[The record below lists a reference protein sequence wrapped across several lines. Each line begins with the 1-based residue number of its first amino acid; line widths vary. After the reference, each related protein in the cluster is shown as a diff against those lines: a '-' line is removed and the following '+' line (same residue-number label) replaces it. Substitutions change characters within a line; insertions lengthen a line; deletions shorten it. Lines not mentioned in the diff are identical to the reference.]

1 MICCRKMKA
10 IIAISIFS
18 AAAAI
23 SFGQTSSPLPADIN
37 ATTLTR
43 LPPVQRQD
51 LDADGQKIFDSLAG
65 PNNKGPLRGILGLGI
80 YDPKLAEALHL
91 LHDSVTKYGTLGN
104 RVDELAIL
112 VATREEQMSLNE
124 WYGHEA
130 AALKAGLDQ
139 SIIDVVKFG
148 KEPTGLD
155 AKDALVIR
163 FGREWFRDH
172 RVSPDT
178 FAKTVEAFGQRGTVE
193 LIGVMGDYAMVGM
206 MLQAVDQQL
215 PGRPALPPLKTAK

>member
-1 MICCRKMKA
+1 MLPQDWSYILK
-10 IIAISIFS
+10 ILITISIF
-18 AAAAI
+18 AAAT
-23 SFGQTSSPLPADIN
+23 SFGQSLPADIN

-65 PNNKGPLRGILGLGI
+65 PSKAPMRGILGLGI

-124 WYGHEA
+124 WYSHEA
-130 AALKAGLDQ
+130 AALKAGIDQ
-139 SIIDVVKFG
+139 STIDVVKFG

-155 AKDALVIR
+155 VKDALIIR

-172 RVSPDT
+172 RVSSDT

-193 LIGVMGDYAMVGM
+193 LIGVMGDYAIVGM

-215 PGRPALPPLKTAK
+215 PNRPALPPLKTK

>member
-1 MICCRKMKA
+1 MLPQDWSYILK
-10 IIAISIFS
+10 ILITISIF
-18 AAAAI
+18 AAAA
-23 SFGQTSSPLPADIN
+23 SFGQSLPADIN

-65 PNNKGPLRGILGLGI
+65 PSKAPMRGILGLGI

-124 WYGHEA
+124 WYSHEA
-130 AALKAGLDQ
+130 AALKAGIDQ
-139 SIIDVVKFG
+139 STIDVVKFG

-155 AKDALVIR
+155 VKDALIIR
-163 FGREWFRDH
+163 FGREWFREH
-172 RVSPDT
+172 HVSSDT

-215 PGRPALPPLKTAK
+215 PGRPALPSLETK

>member
-1 MICCRKMKA
+1 MKTLF
-10 IIAISIFS
+10 AISIFS
-18 AAAAI
+18 AAATL
-23 SFGQTSSPLPADIN
+23 SFAQTLPADIN

-65 PNNKGPLRGILGLGI
+65 PNKGPLRGILGLGI

-148 KEPTGLD
+148 KEPAGLD

-215 PGRPALPPLKTAK
+215 PGRPVLPPLKTAK

>member
-1 MICCRKMKA
+1 MKT
-10 IIAISIFS
+10 ILAISIFS
-18 AAAAI
+18 VAAAV
-23 SFGQTSSPLPADIN
+23 SFAQTNAPVPSDIN

-43 LPPVQRQD
+43 LPPIQRQD
-51 LDADGQKIFDSLAG
+51 LDAAGQKIFDSLAG

-163 FGREWFRDH
+163 FGREWFREH
-172 RVSPDT
+172 RVGPDT

-215 PGRPALPPLKTAK
+215 PGRPALPPLKK

>member
-1 MICCRKMKA
+1 MLPQDWSYILK
-10 IIAISIFS
+10 ILITISIF
-18 AAAAI
+18 AAAT
-23 SFGQTSSPLPADIN
+23 SFGQSLPADIN

-65 PNNKGPLRGILGLGI
+65 PSKAPMRGILGLGI

-124 WYGHEA
+124 WYSHEA
-130 AALKAGLDQ
+130 AALKAGIDQ
-139 SIIDVVKFG
+139 STIDVVKFG

-155 AKDALVIR
+155 AKDALIIR
-163 FGREWFRDH
+163 FGREWFREH
-172 RVSPDT
+172 HVSSDT

-215 PGRPALPPLKTAK
+215 PNRPALPPLKTK

>member
-1 MICCRKMKA
+1 MLPQTGPSLMKTL
-10 IIAISIFS
+10 IAISIFS
-18 AAAAI
+18 AAATL
-23 SFGQTSSPLPADIN
+23 SFGQTLPADIN

-65 PNNKGPLRGILGLGI
+65 PNSKGPLRGILGLGI

-193 LIGVMGDYAMVGM
+193 LIGVMGDYAMVAM

-215 PGRPALPPLKTAK
+215 PGRPILPALKK

>member
-1 MICCRKMKA
+1 MLPQDWSYILK
-10 IIAISIFS
+10 ILITISIF
-18 AAAAI
+18 AAAA
-23 SFGQTSSPLPADIN
+23 SFGQSLPADIN

-65 PNNKGPLRGILGLGI
+65 PSKAPMRGILGLGI

-112 VATREEQMSLNE
+112 VATREEKMSLNE
-124 WYGHEA
+124 WYSHEA
-130 AALKAGLDQ
+130 AALKAGIDQ
-139 SIIDVVKFG
+139 STIDVVKFG

-155 AKDALVIR
+155 AKDALIIR
-163 FGREWFRDH
+163 FGREWFREH
-172 RVSPDT
+172 HVSSDT

-215 PGRPALPPLKTAK
+215 PGRPALPSLETK

>member
-155 AKDALVIR
+155 AKDALLIR

>member
-1 MICCRKMKA
+1 M
-10 IIAISIFS
+10 
-18 AAAAI
+18 
-23 SFGQTSSPLPADIN
+23 L
-37 ATTLTR
+37 
-43 LPPVQRQD
+43 
-51 LDADGQKIFDSLAG
+51 
-65 PNNKGPLRGILGLGI
+65 
-80 YDPKLAEALHL
+80 EALHL

-130 AALKAGLDQ
+130 SALKAGLDQ

-178 FAKTVEAFGQRGTVE
+178 FAKAVEAFGQRGTVE
-193 LIGVMGDYAMVGM
+193 LIGVMGDYAMVAM

-215 PGRPALPPLKTAK
+215 PGRPALPSLKK

>member
-1 MICCRKMKA
+1 MKA
-10 IIAISIFS
+10 IIAISIFG
-18 AAAAI
+18 AAAM
-23 SFGQTSSPLPADIN
+23 SFGQTSTPLPADIN
-37 ATTLTR
+37 ATSLTR
-43 LPPVQRQD
+43 LPPVQRPD

-65 PNNKGPLRGILGLGI
+65 PNSKGPLRGILGLGI

-148 KEPTGLD
+148 KEPAGLD
-155 AKDALVIR
+155 AKDALIIR

-172 RVSPDT
+172 HVSPDT

-215 PGRPALPPLKTAK
+215 PGRPALPPLKK

>member
-1 MICCRKMKA
+1 MLPQDWSYILK
-10 IIAISIFS
+10 ILITISIF
-18 AAAAI
+18 AAAA
-23 SFGQTSSPLPADIN
+23 SFGQSLPADIN

-65 PNNKGPLRGILGLGI
+65 PSKAPMRGILGLGI

-112 VATREEQMSLNE
+112 VATREEKMSLNE
-124 WYGHEA
+124 WYSHEA
-130 AALKAGLDQ
+130 AALKAGIDQ
-139 SIIDVVKFG
+139 STIDVVKFG

-155 AKDALVIR
+155 AKDALIIR
-163 FGREWFRDH
+163 FGREWFREH
-172 RVSPDT
+172 RVSSDT

-215 PGRPALPPLKTAK
+215 PGRPALPSLETK

>member
-1 MICCRKMKA
+1 MLPQDWSYILK
-10 IIAISIFS
+10 ILITISIF
-18 AAAAI
+18 AAAA
-23 SFGQTSSPLPADIN
+23 SFGQSLPADIN

-65 PNNKGPLRGILGLGI
+65 PSKAPMRGILGLGI

-112 VATREEQMSLNE
+112 VATREEKMSLNE
-124 WYGHEA
+124 WYSHEA
-130 AALKAGLDQ
+130 AALKAGIDQ
-139 SIIDVVKFG
+139 STIDVVKFG

-155 AKDALVIR
+155 AKDALIIR
-163 FGREWFRDH
+163 FGREWFREH
-172 RVSPDT
+172 HVSSDT

-215 PGRPALPPLKTAK
+215 PNRPALPPLKTK

>member
-1 MICCRKMKA
+1 MLPQDWSYILK
-10 IIAISIFS
+10 ILITISIF
-18 AAAAI
+18 AAAA
-23 SFGQTSSPLPADIN
+23 SFGQSLPADIN

-65 PNNKGPLRGILGLGI
+65 PSKAPMRGILGLGI

-112 VATREEQMSLNE
+112 VATREEKMSLNE
-124 WYGHEA
+124 WYSHEA
-130 AALKAGLDQ
+130 AALKAGIDQ
-139 SIIDVVKFG
+139 STIDVVKFG

-155 AKDALVIR
+155 AKDALIIR
-163 FGREWFRDH
+163 FGREWFREH
-172 RVSPDT
+172 HVSSDT
-178 FAKTVEAFGQRGTVE
+178 FAKTVEAFGQRGAVE

-215 PGRPALPPLKTAK
+215 PGRPALPSLETK

>member
-1 MICCRKMKA
+1 MLPQDWSYILK
-10 IIAISIFS
+10 ILIAISIF
-18 AAAAI
+18 AAAA
-23 SFGQTSSPLPADIN
+23 SFGQSLPADIN

-65 PNNKGPLRGILGLGI
+65 PSKAPMRGILGLGI

-124 WYGHEA
+124 WYSHEA
-130 AALKAGLDQ
+130 AALKAGIDQ
-139 SIIDVVKFG
+139 STIDVVKFG

-155 AKDALVIR
+155 V
-163 FGREWFRDH
+163 
-172 RVSPDT
+172 
-178 FAKTVEAFGQRGTVE
+178 
-193 LIGVMGDYAMVGM
+193 
-206 MLQAVDQQL
+206 
-215 PGRPALPPLKTAK
+215 

>member
-1 MICCRKMKA
+1 MKT
-10 IIAISIFS
+10 IITISIFS

-23 SFGQTSSPLPADIN
+23 SFGQANAPLPADIN

-65 PNNKGPLRGILGLGI
+65 PNSKGLLRGILGLGI

-139 SIIDVVKFG
+139 SIIDVVKLG

-163 FGREWFRDH
+163 FGREWFRAH
-172 RVSPDT
+172 HVSPET
-178 FAKTVEAFGQRGTVE
+178 FAKMVEAFGQRGTVE

-215 PGRPALPPLKTAK
+215 PGRPVLPALK

>member
-1 MICCRKMKA
+1 MK
-10 IIAISIFS
+10 ILLSISIFS
-18 AAAAI
+18 AAV
-23 SFGQTSSPLPADIN
+23 SFGQALPADIN

-124 WYGHEA
+124 WYSHEA
-130 AALKAGLDQ
+130 SALKAGLDQ

-148 KEPTGLD
+148 KELTGLD
-155 AKDALVIR
+155 AKDALVVR

-172 RVSPDT
+172 RVSSDT
-178 FAKTVEAFGQRGTVE
+178 FAKTVEAFGQHGTVE

-215 PGRPALPPLKTAK
+215 PNRPALPPLKTK

>member
-1 MICCRKMKA
+1 MLPQDWSYILK
-10 IIAISIFS
+10 ILITISIF
-18 AAAAI
+18 AAAA
-23 SFGQTSSPLPADIN
+23 SFGQSLPADIN

-65 PNNKGPLRGILGLGI
+65 PSKAPMRGILGLGI

-112 VATREEQMSLNE
+112 VATREEKMSLNE
-124 WYGHEA
+124 WYSHEA
-130 AALKAGLDQ
+130 AALKAGIDQ
-139 SIIDVVKFG
+139 STIDVVKFG

-155 AKDALVIR
+155 AKDALIIR

-172 RVSPDT
+172 HVSSDT

-215 PGRPALPPLKTAK
+215 PGRPALPPLKTTK

>member
-1 MICCRKMKA
+1 MICFPQTAMKTLL
-10 IIAISIFS
+10 AISILS
-18 AAAAI
+18 AVTA
-23 SFGQTSSPLPADIN
+23 FGQALLADIN
-37 ATTLTR
+37 ATTQTR

-163 FGREWFRDH
+163 FGREWFREH
-172 RVSPDT
+172 RVGPDT

-215 PGRPALPPLKTAK
+215 PGRPALPPLKK

>member
-18 AAAAI
+18 TTAAM
-23 SFGQTSSPLPADIN
+23 SFGQTSTPLPADIN

-65 PNNKGPLRGILGLGI
+65 PNSKGPLRGILGLGI

-130 AALKAGLDQ
+130 SALKAGLDQ

-178 FAKTVEAFGQRGTVE
+178 FAKAVEAFGQRGTVE
-193 LIGVMGDYAMVGM
+193 LIGVMGDYAMVAM

-215 PGRPALPPLKTAK
+215 PGRPALPSLKK

>member
-1 MICCRKMKA
+1 MICFPQTAMKTLLS
-10 IIAISIFS
+10 ISILS
-18 AAAAI
+18 AAAA
-23 SFGQTSSPLPADIN
+23 FGQTLPADIN

-65 PNNKGPLRGILGLGI
+65 PNSKGPLRGILGLGI

-91 LHDSVTKYGTLGN
+91 LHDSVTKFGTLGN

-130 AALKAGLDQ
+130 SALKAGLDQ

-148 KEPTGLD
+148 KEPAGLD

-163 FGREWFRDH
+163 FGREWFREH
-172 RVSPDT
+172 HVSPDT
-178 FAKTVEAFGQRGTVE
+178 FAKTV
-193 LIGVMGDYAMVGM
+193 
-206 MLQAVDQQL
+206 
-215 PGRPALPPLKTAK
+215 

>member
-1 MICCRKMKA
+1 MLPQDWSYILK
-10 IIAISIFS
+10 ILITISIF
-18 AAAAI
+18 AAAA
-23 SFGQTSSPLPADIN
+23 SFGQSLPADIN

-65 PNNKGPLRGILGLGI
+65 PSKAPMRGILGLGI

-112 VATREEQMSLNE
+112 VATREEKMSLNE
-124 WYGHEA
+124 WYSHEA
-130 AALKAGLDQ
+130 AALKAGIDQ
-139 SIIDVVKFG
+139 STIDVVKFG

-155 AKDALVIR
+155 AKDALIIR

-172 RVSPDT
+172 RVSSDT

-215 PGRPALPPLKTAK
+215 PNRPALPPLKTK

>member
-1 MICCRKMKA
+1 MKTLLW
-10 IIAISIFS
+10 ISILS
-18 AAAAI
+18 AATAVAPAQQAK
-23 SFGQTSSPLPADIN
+23 STPLPADIN

-65 PNNKGPLRGILGLGI
+65 PTNKGPLRGILGLGI

-104 RVDELAIL
+104 RTDELAIL

-130 AALKAGLDQ
+130 SALKAGLDQ

-148 KEPTGLD
+148 KEPAGLD
-155 AKDALVIR
+155 PKDALIIR
-163 FGREWFRDH
+163 FGREWFRGRH
-172 RVSPDT
+172 VSSET
-178 FAKTVEAFGQRGTVE
+178 FAKMVETFGQRGTVE

-206 MLQAVDQQL
+206 MLEAVDQQL
-215 PGRPALPPLKTAK
+215 PGRPPLPPLHTK

>member
-1 MICCRKMKA
+1 MLPQDWSYILK
-10 IIAISIFS
+10 ILITISIF
-18 AAAAI
+18 AAAA
-23 SFGQTSSPLPADIN
+23 SFGQSLPADID

-65 PNNKGPLRGILGLGI
+65 PTKAPMRGILGLGI

-112 VATREEQMSLNE
+112 VATREEKMSLNE
-124 WYGHEA
+124 WYSHEA
-130 AALKAGLDQ
+130 AALKAGIDQ
-139 SIIDVVKFG
+139 STIDVVKFG

-155 AKDALVIR
+155 AKDALIIR

-172 RVSPDT
+172 HVSSDT

-215 PGRPALPPLKTAK
+215 PNRPALPPLKTK

>member
-1 MICCRKMKA
+1 MLPQDWSYILK
-10 IIAISIFS
+10 ILITISIF
-18 AAAAI
+18 AAAA
-23 SFGQTSSPLPADIN
+23 SFGQSLPADIN

-65 PNNKGPLRGILGLGI
+65 PSKAPMRGILGLGI

-112 VATREEQMSLNE
+112 VATREEKMSLNE
-124 WYGHEA
+124 WYSHEA
-130 AALKAGLDQ
+130 AALKAGIDQ
-139 SIIDVVKFG
+139 STIDVVKFG

-155 AKDALVIR
+155 AKDALIIR

-172 RVSPDT
+172 HVSSDT

-215 PGRPALPPLKTAK
+215 PNRPALPPLTTK

>member
-1 MICCRKMKA
+1 MLPQDWSYILK
-10 IIAISIFS
+10 ILITISIF
-18 AAAAI
+18 AAAT
-23 SFGQTSSPLPADIN
+23 SFGQSLPADIN

-65 PNNKGPLRGILGLGI
+65 PSKAPMRGILGLGI

-112 VATREEQMSLNE
+112 VATREEKMSLNE
-124 WYGHEA
+124 WYSHEA
-130 AALKAGLDQ
+130 AALKAGIDQ
-139 SIIDVVKFG
+139 STIDVVKFG

-155 AKDALVIR
+155 VKDALIIR

-172 RVSPDT
+172 RVSSDT

-193 LIGVMGDYAMVGM
+193 LIGVMGDYAIVGM

-215 PGRPALPPLKTAK
+215 PNRPALPPLKTK

>member
-1 MICCRKMKA
+1 MLPQDWSYILK
-10 IIAISIFS
+10 ILITISIF
-18 AAAAI
+18 AAAA
-23 SFGQTSSPLPADIN
+23 SFGQSLPADIN

-65 PNNKGPLRGILGLGI
+65 PSKAPMRGILGLGI

-112 VATREEQMSLNE
+112 VATREEKMSLNE
-124 WYGHEA
+124 WYSHEA
-130 AALKAGLDQ
+130 AALKAGIDQ
-139 SIIDVVKFG
+139 STIDVVKFG

-155 AKDALVIR
+155 AKDALIIR
-163 FGREWFRDH
+163 FGREWFREH
-172 RVSPDT
+172 RVSSDT

-215 PGRPALPPLKTAK
+215 PNRPALPPLKTK

>member
-1 MICCRKMKA
+1 M
-10 IIAISIFS
+10 
-18 AAAAI
+18 
-23 SFGQTSSPLPADIN
+23 
-37 ATTLTR
+37 
-43 LPPVQRQD
+43 
-51 LDADGQKIFDSLAG
+51 
-65 PNNKGPLRGILGLGI
+65 GI

-155 AKDALVIR
+155 AKDALIIR
-163 FGREWFRDH
+163 FGREWFREH
-172 RVSPDT
+172 HVSPDT

-193 LIGVMGDYAMVGM
+193 LIGVSGGLRHGRNDA
-206 MLQAVDQQL
+206 ASS
-215 PGRPALPPLKTAK
+215 RPATARPSSVTSAEEVTTPKIITPRDPSPKTPVCAGESISPNPPLAQSKSPCPRAAPPPYPLPYALIPDRA

>member
-1 MICCRKMKA
+1 MLPQDWSYILK
-10 IIAISIFS
+10 ILITISIF
-18 AAAAI
+18 AAAA
-23 SFGQTSSPLPADIN
+23 SFGQSLPADIN

-65 PNNKGPLRGILGLGI
+65 PTKAPMRGILGLGI

-112 VATREEQMSLNE
+112 VATREEKMSLNE
-124 WYGHEA
+124 WYSHEA
-130 AALKAGLDQ
+130 AALKAGIDQ
-139 SIIDVVKFG
+139 STIDVVKFG

-155 AKDALVIR
+155 AKDALIIR
-163 FGREWFRDH
+163 FGREWFREH
-172 RVSPDT
+172 RVSSDT

-215 PGRPALPPLKTAK
+215 PGRPALPSLETK

>member
-1 MICCRKMKA
+1 MLPQDWSYILK
-10 IIAISIFS
+10 ILITISIF
-18 AAAAI
+18 AAAA
-23 SFGQTSSPLPADIN
+23 SFGQSLPADIN

-65 PNNKGPLRGILGLGI
+65 PSKAPMRGILGLGI

-112 VATREEQMSLNE
+112 VATREEKMSLNE
-124 WYGHEA
+124 WYSHEA
-130 AALKAGLDQ
+130 AALKAGIDQ
-139 SIIDVVKFG
+139 STIDVVKFG

-155 AKDALVIR
+155 AKDALIIR
-163 FGREWFRDH
+163 FGREWFREH
-172 RVSPDT
+172 RVSSDT

-215 PGRPALPPLKTAK
+215 PGRPALPPLKK

>member
-1 MICCRKMKA
+1 MLPPDWSYSLKIF
-10 IIAISIFS
+10 ITISIFT
-18 AAAAI
+18 AAAAL
-23 SFGQTSSPLPADIN
+23 GQTLPADIN

-51 LDADGQKIFDSLAG
+51 LDADGQKVFDSLVG
-65 PNNKGPLRGILGLGI
+65 TNNKGPLRGILGLGI

-139 SIIDVVKFG
+139 SVIDVVKFG
-148 KEPTGLD
+148 KEPSGLD

-172 RVSPDT
+172 RVGPDT

-215 PGRPALPPLKTAK
+215 PGRPVLPPLKK